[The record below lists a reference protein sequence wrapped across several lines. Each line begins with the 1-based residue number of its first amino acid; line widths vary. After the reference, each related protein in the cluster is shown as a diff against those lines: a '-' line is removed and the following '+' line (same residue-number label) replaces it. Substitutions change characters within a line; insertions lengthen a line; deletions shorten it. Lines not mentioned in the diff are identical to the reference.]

1 MSEEDNSSTS
11 KKPVAEHFNLTGH
24 SLEDGIFI
32 KNRASHATWRVLSGA
47 EGILL
52 HKENQFNTGWSL
64 QRVLKTFANCIFLKK
79 SITI

>member
-32 KNRASHATWRVLSGA
+32 
-47 EGILL
+47 GIELAMPAG
-52 HKENQFNTGWSL
+52 ES
-64 QRVLKTFANCIFLKK
+64 
-79 SITI
+79 